1 LPIKVIAVDFI
12 DSGIDF
18 EQLAVI
24 YFTAPHRVD
33 LRVLVSE
40 LVHTLRTRIDQRQ
53 IGSRDAA
60 RLLGRLGNC
69 GRDLCCATFLPAE
82 DLRRLW
88 PA

>member
-1 LPIKVIAVDFI
+1 M
-12 DSGIDF
+12 
-18 EQLAVI
+18 I

-60 RLLGRLGNC
+60 RCWAGW
-69 GRDLCCATFLPAE
+69 ATAVATSAVPPSYP
-82 DLRRLW
+82 LRISG
-88 PA
+88 A